1 MRHPLRA
8 SSRVAPLRAESYDL
22 NLTVVVAVLF
32 VLVVKV
38 PLDDIVDMVA
48 MWDSVMPA
56 LPTVDVALL
65 VRGARVGRRAGGGI
79 RLLGREDVLVDV
91 PLMAMMPVSV
101 VEVVFVPLVLD
112 RFVSAGGAVCV
123 LVSHVRL
130 VLSHG
135 QPPSVAHFG
144 TPPSVA

>member
-1 MRHPLRA
+1 M
-8 SSRVAPLRAESYDL
+8 APLSAESYDL

-38 PLDDIVDMVA
+38 SVDDIVDMVA
-48 MWDSVMPA
+48 MWDRVVPA

-79 RLLGREDVLVDV
+79 RLPGREDVLVDV
-91 PLMAMMPVSV
+91 PLMEIMQSV

-112 RFVSAGGAVCV
+112 RFVSAGGAVWV

-135 QPPSVAHFG
+135 QPPFLSVAHSG

>member
-1 MRHPLRA
+1 
-8 SSRVAPLRAESYDL
+8 
-22 NLTVVVAVLF
+22 VVVAVLF

-38 PLDDIVDMVA
+38 SVDDIVDMVA
-48 MWDSVMPA
+48 MWDSVVPA

-65 VRGARVGRRAGGGI
+65 VCGARVGRRADGGI
-79 RLLGREDVLVDV
+79 RLPGREDVLVDV
-91 PLMAMMPVSV
+91 PLMEMMQVSV

-112 RFVSAGGAVCV
+112 RFVSAGGAVWV

-135 QPPSVAHFG
+135 QPPSL
-144 TPPSVA
+144 SVA

>member
-1 MRHPLRA
+1 
-8 SSRVAPLRAESYDL
+8 VAPLSAESYDL

-38 PLDDIVDMVA
+38 SVDDIVDMVA
-48 MWDSVMPA
+48 MWDRVVPA

-79 RLLGREDVLVDV
+79 RLPGREDVLVDV
-91 PLMAMMPVSV
+91 PLMEIMQSV

-112 RFVSAGGAVCV
+112 RFVSAGGAVWV

-135 QPPSVAHFG
+135 QPPFLSVAHSG
-144 TPPSVA
+144 TSPSVA